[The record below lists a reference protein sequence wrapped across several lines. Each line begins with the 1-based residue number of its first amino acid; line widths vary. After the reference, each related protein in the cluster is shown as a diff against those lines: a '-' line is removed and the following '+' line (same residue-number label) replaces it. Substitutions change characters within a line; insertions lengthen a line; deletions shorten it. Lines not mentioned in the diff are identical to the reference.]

1 MRTGRR
7 PGRPTREMPSR
18 TTRGAREEG
27 GAPRETETLDAP
39 GDAIA
44 RTLARRTESAQP
56 PPRAR
61 ADAGEGRGR
70 ETLATTR
77 DRVDEDRRHTDGA
90 ARSAPPTASAASGAM
105 RSPAAPRSD
114 GAPRLWAGKRATSGR
129 RFAPVWNRCARAA
142 RVRIRP
148 IRKLARTKIRPSTP
162 RARVTFSRICA
173 RRGWSRR
180 RAPRAGARSRPDPGR
195 GRRPSPSRDGGFGS
209 RVARSGARV

>member
-1 MRTGRR
+1 MRTGASSWSSNQ
-7 PGRPTREMPSR
+7 GGDAVEDDA
-18 TTRGAREEG
+18 RGAREEAR
-27 GAPRETETLDAP
+27 APRETETLDAP

-61 ADAGEGRGR
+61 ADAGEGRGAR

-114 GAPRLWAGKRATSGR
+114 VRSRLWAGKTSDERPSIRASLEPMR
-129 RFAPVWNRCARAA
+129 AR
-142 RVRIRP
+142 RVRDSADP
-148 IRKLARTKIRPSTP
+148 KTGAHQDSP
-162 RARVTFSRICA
+162 
-173 RRGWSRR
+173 RR
-180 RAPRAGARSRPDPGR
+180 RAR
-195 GRRPSPSRDGGFGS
+195 G
-209 RVARSGARV
+209 

>member
-1 MRTGRR
+1 MRTGASSWSSNQ
-7 PGRPTREMPSR
+7 GDAVEDDA
-18 TTRGAREEG
+18 RGAREEAR
-27 GAPRETETLDAP
+27 APRETETLDAP

-114 GAPRLWAGKRATSGR
+114 VRSEAVGGKNERRAAVDSRQSGTDVRARRASGFGRSENWRAP
-129 RFAPVWNRCARAA
+129 RFAP
-142 RVRIRP
+142 
-148 IRKLARTKIRPSTP
+148 
-162 RARVTFSRICA
+162 
-173 RRGWSRR
+173 RR
-180 RAPRAGARSRPDPGR
+180 RAR
-195 GRRPSPSRDGGFGS
+195 G
-209 RVARSGARV
+209 